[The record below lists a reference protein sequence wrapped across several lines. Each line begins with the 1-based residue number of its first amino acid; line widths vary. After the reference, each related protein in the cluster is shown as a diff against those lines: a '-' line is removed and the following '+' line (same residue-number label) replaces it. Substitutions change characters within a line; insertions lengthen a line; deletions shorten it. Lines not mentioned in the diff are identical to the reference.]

1 MPKYAAAAAI
11 IALLILASSCG
22 MRQTPAAGVYGSA
35 READDGGEA
44 GNLNKKIFRETA
56 SGEASPEGG
65 VNHSNYT
72 IGPSDLLEIKAMESE
87 KFGTTE
93 RVDAAGNIKLPLL
106 NEVAVGGMTPVEAE
120 VRIETL
126 LKERGFIK
134 DPHVNVFVAEHQSK
148 RVSVLGYVN
157 EPGNYEIIGE
167 MTLLD
172 ALAMAKGL
180 DADAGTLVYVTRKN
194 AGSQEKVIVDLD
206 DMLKREGTADE
217 VNFDLAPGDKVYVPE
232 ASNVFVDGAVKTPGS
247 YPINEGETTVSQA
260 IVMAGGLVSYANS
273 EDISLVRDL
282 GDGRKEVVKLDMDD
296 INQGTT
302 EDPILGEKDAIV
314 VGASGLKS
322 FFYGLNLNVF
332 GFGGVG
338 YNPPAR

>member
-1 MPKYAAAAAI
+1 METGMPKYAALAI
-11 IALLILASSCG
+11 LLVLAVSCG
-22 MRQTPAAGVYGSA
+22 MRQTPEAGVYGSA
-35 READDGGEA
+35 RQPDGGA
-44 GNLNKKIFRETA
+44 SGSLNKKLFSEAA
-56 SGEASPEGG
+56 SKDASPSGS

-93 RVDAAGNIKLPLL
+93 RVDAEGNIKLPLL
-106 NEVAVGGMTPVEAE
+106 NEVSVGGLTPVEAE
-120 VRIETL
+120 VTIETL
-126 LKERGFIK
+126 LKERGYIK
-134 DPHVNVFVAEHQSK
+134 NPHVNVYIAEHQSK
-148 RVSVLGYVN
+148 RVSVLGFVN

-172 ALAMAKGL
+172 ALATAGGL
-180 DADAGTLVYVTRKN
+180 DADAGTLVYITRKN
-194 AGSQEKVIVDLD
+194 TDREDKVIVDLD
-206 DMLKREGTADE
+206 DMLKREGTPGE
-217 VNFDLAPGDKVYVPE
+217 INFALAPGDKVYVPE

-260 IVMAGGLVSYANS
+260 IIMAGGLVSYANS
-273 EDISLVRDL
+273 GDISLVRDL

-296 INQGTT
+296 INQGSA

-322 FFYGLNLNVF
+322 FFYGLNFNVF

>member
-1 MPKYAAAAAI
+1 M
-11 IALLILASSCG
+11 
-22 MRQTPAAGVYGSA
+22 
-35 READDGGEA
+35 
-44 GNLNKKIFRETA
+44 
-56 SGEASPEGG
+56 
-65 VNHSNYT
+65 NHSNYT

-120 VRIETL
+120 IRIETL

>member
-1 MPKYAAAAAI
+1 
-11 IALLILASSCG
+11 
-22 MRQTPAAGVYGSA
+22 MRQTPAAGIYGSA
-35 READDGGEA
+35 RQADSGG
-44 GNLNKKIFRETA
+44 GTGDLNKKIFRETA
-56 SGEASPEGG
+56 SMEDSSSGG

-72 IGPSDLLEIKAMESE
+72 IGPSDLLEIKSMESE

-126 LKERGFIK
+126 LKERGFIR

-206 DMLKREGTADE
+206 DMLKREGTPDE
-217 VNFDLAPGDKVYVPE
+217 VNFELAPGDKVYVPE

-260 IVMAGGLVSYANS
+260 IIMAGGLVSYANS
-273 EDISLVRDL
+273 GDVSLVRDL
-282 GDGRKEVVKLDMDD
+282 GDGRKEVVKLDMDA

>member
-1 MPKYAAAAAI
+1 MPKYAAI
-11 IALLILASSCG
+11 IVLLIFTASCG

-35 READDGGEA
+35 HQADSSGGEA

-56 SGEASPEGG
+56 SKEASSSGS

-194 AGSQEKVIVDLD
+194 ADSQEKVIVDLD
-206 DMLKREGTADE
+206 DMLKREGTANE
-217 VNFDLAPGDKVYVPE
+217 VNFELAPGDKVYVPE
-232 ASNVFVDGAVKTPGS
+232 ASNVFVDGAVRTPGS

-260 IVMAGGLVSYANS
+260 IVMAGGLLSYANAG
-273 EDISLVRDL
+273 DVSLVRDL
-282 GDGRKEVVKLDMDD
+282 GDGRKEVVKLDMDN
-296 INQGTT
+296 INQGTGD
-302 EDPILGEKDAIV
+302 DPILGEKDAIV

>member
-1 MPKYAAAAAI
+1 
-11 IALLILASSCG
+11 

-35 READDGGEA
+35 RQADNGGEA
-44 GNLNKKIFRETA
+44 GDLNKKIFRETA
-56 SGEASPEGG
+56 SDEASPEGG